1 MRRSSWTIIAA
12 TWCAGALTACP
23 GDSGPD
29 AGDGA
34 RAGRLQL
41 EREGRGAARLVDAPA
56 RATYCGSDSAMVIV
70 AVDREWTGGVALRIP
85 WPLTGRRAF
94 SVRHGLEG
102 IGTASVALRSMQDSV
117 GPALVAVSG
126 TVRMDPAAAPTGRL
140 DVVVEASDGSP
151 LRVSGS
157 FRAVPVTAGCAGDQ
171 APR

>member
-85 WPLTGRRAF
+85 WPLTGPRPF
-94 SVRHGLEG
+94 TVRHGLEG

-126 TVRMDPAAAPTGRL
+126 TVRVEPDTSPTGRL
-140 DVVVEASDGSP
+140 DVIAEAADGSRVRVAGRFRQIP
-151 LRVSGS
+151 L
-157 FRAVPVTAGCAGDQ
+157 TAACGGVV
-171 APR
+171 R